1 MKRIHNYNLNLNL
14 CIIREL
20 NLKGEHMT
28 LYSMLAFAGAM
39 FLLAMTP
46 GPGVFAT
53 ISRGLASGFNNA
65 AFVVLGIIIGDIIF
79 LLLAIFGLSAI
90 ATFLGDFFVIVK
102 YLGGIY
108 LLYLGYKIL
117 TSKEH
122 KTNID
127 GVQELSWKKNFFA
140 GLLITLSNPKVILF
154 YLGFLPTFVNLQTLT
169 LIDIVIVSTI
179 VTVVLGGVMLGY
191 AYSAVGAKILFKSKS
206 SKRKMNVTAGS
217 VMIVAGGVLIAKA

>member
-1 MKRIHNYNLNLNL
+1 
-14 CIIREL
+14 
-20 NLKGEHMT
+20 MT

-39 FLLAMTP
+39 FLLAITP

-65 AFVVLGIIIGDIIF
+65 AFVVLGIVLGDIIF

-90 ATFLGDFFVIVK
+90 ASVLGDFFIIVK
-102 YLGGIY
+102 YLGGAY

-117 TSKEH
+117 TSKIDET
-122 KTNID
+122 KVD
-127 GVQELSWKKNFFA
+127 GVYELSWKKNFLA
-140 GLLITLSNPKVILF
+140 GLLITLANPKVILF

-169 LIDIVIVSTI
+169 AIDIIIISTI

-191 AYSAVGAKILFKSKS
+191 AYSASGAKKLFKSKS
-206 SKRKMNVTAGS
+206 AKRKMNVVAGTTMLS
-217 VMIVAGGVLIAKA
+217 AGGVLIAKA